1 MSSRELLETRFA
13 VAVTEEAVVVE
24 SAPAPQTH
32 TCRKCGHEVD
42 EIRFAAE
49 LRVCDGCGHHSA
61 LTAQEWIDHLADAG
75 SFREIG
81 KRLFSTDPLDFNV
94 SGPYRER
101 LREAERRTGMQEA
114 ALAGEAQLDGRPVV
128 LISLEFDFLGGTMGS
143 VVGEKVARAFEVA
156 TRRRLPVVS
165 IIASGGARIQEG
177 VLALM
182 QMAKTAIAVSEHQA
196 AGLPY
201 ISVLTNPSFGGTF
214 ASFGSLGDI
223 LIGEPGAQI
232 GFVGARVVEGTI
244 DERIP
249 KDERRAEAVI
259 KNGMIDMIVERPFLR
274 NRLAV
279 LVSQL
284 APGRPHAWPHVQLAP
299 TPKSTRTASAVLKLA
314 RVATRPRADAYVERV
329 FQSFSQLHGD
339 RCFGDDPAI
348 MGGIASLQG
357 HPVVVIAQAGQLM
370 PMPEGYRKAQRLMRL
385 AAKCGLPLVTLVD
398 TRGAFPGMEAERRG
412 IALTLGECLGM
423 LARLPVPIVN
433 IVIGE
438 GGSGGALALGL
449 ADVILMQENAIYSV
463 IAPEG
468 AAAILLHDAARSE
481 ELLPALKLRS
491 HDLLELGVIDDV
503 VPEPPGGAHRDVDAA
518 ARQILERVVHH
529 LAELSTLK
537 PKKLVQRR
545 AERYRAIG
553 RFERSIV
560 RRARDIVAR
569 ISPGAGTSS
578 PKQL

>member
-1 MSSRELLETRFA
+1 MA
-13 VAVTEEAVVVE
+13 VVEEAVTVE
-24 SAPAPQTH
+24 SAPAPSTH
-32 TCRKCGHEVD
+32 TCRKCAHEVD
-42 EIRFAAE
+42 EAAFAAE
-49 LRVCDGCGHHSA
+49 LRVCTGCGHHSPLA
-61 LTAQEWIDHLADAG
+61 AQEWIDHLADRG

-81 KRLFSTDPLDFNV
+81 KRLFSTDPLDFSV
-94 SGPYRER
+94 SGPYRDR

-128 LISLEFDFLGGTMGS
+128 LVSLEFDFLGGTMGS

-182 QMAKTAIAVSEHQA
+182 QMAKTAIAVSEHRA
-196 AGLPY
+196 AKLPY

-244 DERIP
+244 DEVIP
-249 KDERRAEAVI
+249 KSERRAEAVI
-259 KNGMIDMIVERPFLR
+259 KNGMIDMIVERSFLR

-284 APGRPHAWPHVQLAP
+284 TPNRSDSWPTVQLAP
-299 TPKSTRTASAVLKLA
+299 TPKSTRTPVEVIRLA
-314 RVATRPRADAYVERV
+314 RMPSRPRADAYVQRV
-329 FQSFSQLHGD
+329 FQSFSELHGD

-348 MGGIASLQG
+348 VGGVANLQG
-357 HPVVVIAQAGQLM
+357 HPVMLIAQSGEM
-370 PMPEGYRKAQRLMRL
+370 KPMPEGFRKAQRLLRL
-385 AAKCGLPLVTLVD
+385 AEKCNLPVVTLVD

-412 IALTLGECLGM
+412 VALTIGECLGM

-433 IVIGE
+433 VVIGE

-491 HDLLELGVIDDV
+491 HDLLELGVIDDI
-503 VPEPPGGAHRDVDAA
+503 VPEPPGGAQRDPDAA
-518 ARQILERVVHH
+518 ARQVLERVVHH
-529 LAELSTLK
+529 LAALSTLK

-545 AERYRAIG
+545 ADRYRAIG
-553 RFERSIV
+553 RYERGIV

-569 ISPGAGTSS
+569 INPGAGTPP